1 MIGVSAPAWGLIA
14 VSALLLVWSGSLL
27 GFMTRGWLTWN
38 SQCAVR
44 VRRSVEM
51 RIRRERMRV
60 ARACATGG

>member
-14 VSALLLVWSGSLL
+14 VLALLLVGSGSLRA
-27 GFMTRGWLTWN
+27 FITRGWLTWN

-51 RIRRERMRV
+51 HTRRERMRV
-60 ARACATGG
+60 ARGCATGG